1 MQAESFSRRLQTPN
15 YIKTLAITTYP
26 TYIQTRILIMT
37 PSLKSRAQGAIWG
50 TCVGDALG
58 GPVQFAD
65 FGSFEEVKD
74 LLPIYPFN
82 MPVG

>member
-1 MQAESFSRRLQTPN
+1 
-15 YIKTLAITTYP
+15 
-26 TYIQTRILIMT
+26 MT

-50 TCVGDALG
+50 ACVGDALG

-74 LLPIYPFN
+74 LLPVYPFN
-82 MPVG
+82 MPSG